1 MDPRRRARLE
11 ELLAERATQGLD
23 PAAERELNELL
34 EADVHFGLDDEFDLA
49 AAAIELALLGDL
61 DEMPRDVRERL
72 SSTGLA
78 WADGMRKDQ
87 H

>member
-23 PAAERELNELL
+23 PASDRELNELL
-34 EADVHFGLDDEFDLA
+34 EADAHCGHDDEFDLA
-49 AAAIELALLGDL
+49 VAAIELALLGDL

-72 SSTGLA
+72 SSTGRA
-78 WADGMRKDQ
+78 WADEMRRDQ